1 MADRGGRRHGAQ
13 RGAPEGLT
21 EKERRELAKQLRQVT
36 GASARL
42 CEKALQSHADDVER
56 AANWLLEQ
64 GDSSK
69 GGGADAASDA
79 SGPTS
84 GPRSDDGSKPDEA
97 EAEQDAE
104 RVLLAMATN
113 LQSTGQFSALVVCNA
128 GSMPPAAQAQDLQ
141 VFPRTEQAELG
152 AMNRIFY
159 TPFDTFAE
167 REGAEAAVG
176 KWRRWRVS

>member
-1 MADRGGRRHGAQ
+1 MG
-13 RGAPEGLT
+13 
-21 EKERRELAKQLRQVT
+21 
-36 GASARL
+36 
-42 CEKALQSHADDVER
+42 CDV
-56 AANWLLEQ
+56 
-64 GDSSK
+64 
-69 GGGADAASDA
+69 
-79 SGPTS
+79 
-84 GPRSDDGSKPDEA
+84 

-128 GSMPPAAQAQDLQ
+128 GSMPPAAQAQYLQ

-167 REGAEAAVG
+167 REGAEATVANLQAQVEELNAINTKLIG
-176 KWRRWRVS
+176 HSNAKQKKMQALIKKEPIDLENE